1 MAVNGR
7 EGDRVPIIIRRKI
20 VEPRRPKKSTIPVT
34 IEWKGERM
42 IRNHSIRAAV
52 REVIKM
58 SSSLDVVKINIIGTP
73 GSGKTTLAGTIAHL
87 VHTLA
92 EIPYAVRF
100 LNKENL
106 LNFQETLKNLTP
118 TNYVLIFDDVSF
130 LSANAN
136 KKQIEI
142 VKQAFTEIRHLDGGQ
157 DVKIIAIFNFHYTRA
172 LDKYLRQCEFS
183 FYTSIGSSEFENMQ
197 QMLGVKNTP
206 KLEMFKQI
214 WQQAYTRDKF
224 TFRLGREK
232 FFSYPMRK
240 PFIPLLFS
248 NGYSVRF
255 VVSPKREWIDPIC
268 STCANTDDKIEFGN
282 LEDFVNDFSK
292 KFTIGNAKAA
302 VKIKLFQNG
311 INGYPKRVKQ
321 AMKYI
326 DQCLEQNNFNLEDLA
341 LAYDLNIK
349 ETKLFPDKKPDL
361 DTL

>member
-1 MAVNGR
+1 M
-7 EGDRVPIIIRRKI
+7 EIRYI
-20 VEPRRPKKSTIPVT
+20 SQTDTSPKKPTAPVT

-42 IRNHSIRAAV
+42 IRNHSLRAAV
-52 REVIKM
+52 HEIIKM
-58 SSSLDVVKINIIGTP
+58 SSSLDVVKINIIGIP
-73 GSGKTTLAGTIAHL
+73 ASGKTTLAGTIAHL
-87 VHTLA
+87 VHKMA

-100 LNKENL
+100 LNKDNL

-142 VKQAFTEIRHLDGGQ
+142 VKQAFTEIRHLEGGQ

-197 QMLGVKNTP
+197 QMLGVKNTR
-206 KLEMFKQI
+206 KLEIFRRI
-214 WQQAYTRDKF
+214 WHQGHMKGKF
-224 TFRLGREK
+224 TFRLGNKK
-232 FFSYPMRK
+232 FFSYSMRN

-248 NGYSVRF
+248 NGHSVRF
-255 VVSPKREWIDPIC
+255 VISPKREWIDPIC
-268 STCANTDDKIEFGN
+268 SICAIKDDKIEYAN
-282 LEDFVNDFSK
+282 LEDFTNDFSK

-326 DQCLEQNNFNLEDLA
+326 DQFLEQNNFNLEDLA

-349 ETKLFPDKKPDL
+349 ETKLFPDKQPD
-361 DTL
+361 TNIS

>member
-1 MAVNGR
+1 LPITIRYIKR
-7 EGDRVPIIIRRKI
+7 ESAS
-20 VEPRRPKKSTIPVT
+20 PKKPTAPVT

-42 IRNHSIRAAV
+42 IRNHSLRAAV
-52 REVIKM
+52 REIIKM
-58 SSSLDVVKINIIGTP
+58 SSSLDVVKVNIIGIP
-73 GSGKTTLAGTIAHL
+73 ASGKTTLAGTIAHL
-87 VHTLA
+87 VHKMA
-92 EIPYAVRF
+92 EIPYAVKL
-100 LNKENL
+100 LNKDNL

-130 LSANAN
+130 LGANAN

-142 VKQAFTEIRHLDGGQ
+142 VKQAFTEIRHLEGGQ

-206 KLEMFKQI
+206 KLELFRRI

-224 TFRLGREK
+224 TFQLGRKK
-232 FFSYPMRK
+232 FFSYSMRK

-268 STCANTDDKIEFGN
+268 STCAAIDDKVEFN
-282 LEDFVNDFSK
+282 SLEEFVNDFSK

-311 INGYPKRVKQ
+311 INGYSKRVKQ

-349 ETKLFPDKKPDL
+349 KTKLFPDKQPD
-361 DTL
+361 